1 MQLLLNLIK
10 VSHSANLYLFLN
22 MKETQKIWDN
32 YKDELYFFIL
42 KRVRD
47 TGAAGD
53 ILQNTFLKIHK
64 NLDRLKEQTST
75 RAWTYSIARNEIANF
90 FSKESLYVE
99 KTGISDA
106 TPIDTYEEVCCF
118 DNFIMELPHI
128 YREAIELVYIQGKRQ
143 QEAADILKISLAN
156 LKARLRRAK
165 ELLKQKFSECC
176 KYELDKNGDLV
187 GESNCAKCE

>member
-1 MQLLLNLIK
+1 
-10 VSHSANLYLFLN
+10 
-22 MKETQKIWDN
+22 MKQTQEIWDN

-53 ILQNTFLKIHK
+53 IFQNTFLKIHK
-64 NLDRLKEQTST
+64 NLDRLKEPSRT

-90 FSKESLYVE
+90 FTDESVYVE
-99 KTGISDA
+99 KKGISDD
-106 TPIDTYEEVCCF
+106 TQIDTYEGVCCF
-118 DNFIMELPHI
+118 DRFINELPHI
-128 YREAIELVYIQGKRQ
+128 YREAVELVYIHGKRQ
-143 QEAADILKISLAN
+143 QEAADILEISLAN
-156 LKARLRRAK
+156 LKARVRRAK
-165 ELLKQKFSECC
+165 ELLKLKFSECC